1 MKVGY
6 IATADS
12 SITVSAGGLTQQA
25 SVSSGLH
32 TLYFKAGD
40 ERFDSIRL
48 GGLIGEATPVHQRR
62 HGGPCDSS
70 GAIMSQPDRT
80 FPTLNA
86 VRGIGALMVL
96 TTHAAFN
103 TGQILRGWP
112 GAVLARL
119 DFGVPLFFVLSG
131 FLLSPAV
138 LPGRSAGVSATRRP
152 GTTCGSGRC
161 AILPLYW
168 VVVCVALLFD
178 PANEGLGLEVWV
190 RQLTLTQLYFPT
202 LLPQS
207 LTQMWSLCTEVAFYV
222 LMPLTAYLLAG
233 HATADGP
240 PPADDLGRGLVIAAL
255 GVAWQAWFAHIPGR
269 EGHYLQWL
277 PGWMP
282 MFLVG
287 MCFAAV
293 SADLTSGRATTCST
307 GWARDLAGCWI
318 LAAAVFAI
326 ACTPVAGPRTLAMPL
341 GWEAAT
347 KVVLYTLAAG
357 FFVLPLMFGPELEGR
372 VRHHL
377 SGTVAFWL
385 GDVSYGVYAIHLF
398 IMGVLFRVLDIVPF
412 TGHFFTILIL
422 DAAITLAVATLSW
435 RYFESPILRFKNV
448 RWMVRREPAATQA
461 DLVFQEQA
469 QEQGARR

>member
-1 MKVGY
+1 
-6 IATADS
+6 
-12 SITVSAGGLTQQA
+12 
-25 SVSSGLH
+25 
-32 TLYFKAGD
+32 
-40 ERFDSIRL
+40 
-48 GGLIGEATPVHQRR
+48 
-62 HGGPCDSS
+62 
-70 GAIMSQPDRT
+70 MSRPDRT

-112 GAVLARL
+112 GGVLARL

-131 FLLSPAV
+131 FLLSRPFFLAI
-138 LPGRSAGVSATRRP
+138 GRGERHPSHRHYLWKRALR
-152 GTTCGSGRC
+152 
-161 AILPLYW
+161 ILPLYW

-178 PANEGLGLEVWV
+178 PANEGLGWEVWV

-222 LMPLTAYLLAG
+222 LMPLTAYFLA
-233 HATADGP
+233 ATRRRTGLHLP
-240 PPADDLGRGLVIAAL
+240 TILGRSLVIAAL

-293 SADLTSGRATTCST
+293 SADLTLRPRDHLLDRMGK
-307 GWARDLAGCWI
+307 DLAGCWI
-318 LAAAVFAI
+318 LAGAVFAI

-377 SGTVAFWL
+377 SGT
-385 GDVSYGVYAIHLF
+385 G
-398 IMGVLFRVLDIVPF
+398 RVLARRRV
-412 TGHFFTILIL
+412 
-422 DAAITLAVATLSW
+422 
-435 RYFESPILRFKNV
+435 
-448 RWMVRREPAATQA
+448 VRRVRDPPVHHGRA
-461 DLVFQEQA
+461 VP
-469 QEQGARR
+469 GARHRAVHRPLLHDPDPGRGAHPGGRHALVALLREPDPEVQERALDGAPRAGRDPGRSRLPGTSTGARSAALTAASASIAQAWAQ

>member
-1 MKVGY
+1 
-6 IATADS
+6 
-12 SITVSAGGLTQQA
+12 
-25 SVSSGLH
+25 
-32 TLYFKAGD
+32 
-40 ERFDSIRL
+40 
-48 GGLIGEATPVHQRR
+48 
-62 HGGPCDSS
+62 
-70 GAIMSQPDRT
+70 MSHPDRT

-112 GAVLARL
+112 GAALARL

-131 FLLSPAV
+131 FLLSRPFFLAI
-138 LPGRSAGVSATRRP
+138 GRGERHPSHRHYLWKRALR
-152 GTTCGSGRC
+152 
-161 AILPLYW
+161 ILPLYW

-178 PANEGLGLEVWV
+178 PANQGLGWQVWV

-207 LTQMWSLCTEVAFYV
+207 LTQMWSLCTEVAFYIV
-222 LMPLTAYLLAG
+222 MPLTAYLL
-233 HATADGP
+233 TASRRRHGLHLP
-240 PPADDLGRGLVIAAL
+240 TVWGRAMVVAAL

-282 MFLVG
+282 MFMVG

-293 SADLTSGRATTCST
+293 SADLTLRPREHVLDRMG
-307 GWARDLAGCWI
+307 RDLTGCWI
-318 LAAAVFAI
+318 LAGAVFAI

-341 GWEAAT
+341 GWEAAA

-372 VRHHL
+372 VRPYL
-377 SGTVAFWL
+377 SGRAALWL

-398 IMGVLFRVLDIVPF
+398 VMGVLFRVLDIVPF
-412 TGHFFTILIL
+412 TGHFFTILLL
-422 DAAITLAVATLSW
+422 DAVITLAVATVSW
-435 RYFESPILRFKNV
+435 RYFESPILRLKNV
-448 RWMVRREPAATQA
+448 RWMMRREPPATKA
-461 DLVFQEQA
+461 DLEFQEQA
-469 QEQGARR
+469 QEQAARR

>member
-1 MKVGY
+1 
-6 IATADS
+6 
-12 SITVSAGGLTQQA
+12 
-25 SVSSGLH
+25 
-32 TLYFKAGD
+32 
-40 ERFDSIRL
+40 
-48 GGLIGEATPVHQRR
+48 
-62 HGGPCDSS
+62 
-70 GAIMSQPDRT
+70 MSQPDRT

-112 GAVLARL
+112 GGVLARL

-131 FLLSPAV
+131 FLLSRPFFLAI
-138 LPGRSAGVSATRRP
+138 GRGDRHPSTRHYLWKRAL
-152 GTTCGSGRC
+152 R
-161 AILPLYW
+161 ILPLYW

-178 PANEGLGLEVWV
+178 PANEGLGWEVWV

-222 LMPLTAYLLAG
+222 LMPLTAYFLA
-233 HATADGP
+233 ATRRRKGLHLP
-240 PPADDLGRGLVIAAL
+240 TIVGRSLVIAAL

-293 SADLTSGRATTCST
+293 SADLALRPRDHLLDRMGK
-307 GWARDLAGCWI
+307 DLAGCWI
-318 LAAAVFAI
+318 LAVAIFAI

-377 SGTVAFWL
+377 SGRVAFWL
-385 GDVSYGVYAIHLF
+385 GDVSYGVFAIHLF

-412 TGHFFTILIL
+412 TGHFFTILTL
-422 DAAITLAVATLSW
+422 DAALTLAIATLSW